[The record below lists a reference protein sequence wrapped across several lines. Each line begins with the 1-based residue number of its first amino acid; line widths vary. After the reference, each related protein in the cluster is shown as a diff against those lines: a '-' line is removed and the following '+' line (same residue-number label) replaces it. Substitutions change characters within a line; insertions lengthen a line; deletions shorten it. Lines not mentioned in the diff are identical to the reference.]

1 MAMTNALNYFF
12 NQWFSELY
20 IHHMLEQTISSPQFI
35 HYPSD
40 PRQLESFTLNK
51 KPLYPIT
58 TQEQLTLISAFFGFS
73 KSKLG
78 DIFGVS
84 RQCIYNWL
92 NDSDD
97 PDDKHYEKIKRLTD
111 IAFEI
116 DPEPSQRIFHV
127 YENDIIDGYDKSLL
141 DYLRDD
147 DFDKDTVLKLSRTLC
162 EMSKERWKR
171 IDAMPKAKHWQNDPS
186 TYVSDID

>member
-20 IHHMLEQTISSPQFI
+20 IHYMLEQTISSPKII
-35 HYPSD
+35 HYPSYL
-40 PRQLESFTLNK
+40 RQLESFTPK
-51 KPLYPIT
+51 RKPHYPIT
-58 TQEQLTLISAFFGFS
+58 TQEQLTLISALFSFS

-84 RQCIYNWL
+84 RQCIYNWFN
-92 NDSDD
+92 NDV
-97 PDDKHYEKIKRLTD
+97 PDEKHYEKIKRLTD

-116 DPEPSQRIFHV
+116 DPEPSQQIFHV
-127 YENDIIDGYDKSLL
+127 YTKDIINGYHKSLF
-141 DYLRDD
+141 DYLLDD
-147 DFDKDTVLKLSRTLC
+147 DFNYNTVLKLSKTLY

-171 IDAMPKAKHWQNDPS
+171 IDAMPKAK
-186 TYVSDID
+186 YG